1 MEDRT
6 EKEYI
11 RDFNLGYEMAKELNL
26 TKPMLQGQDIS
37 KEPPNNPIHAGM
49 FQYLREVA
57 QYRNK
62 NLDLSGNQQK
72 MDSKEEKEDE
82 NKGRGLSR

>member
-1 MEDRT
+1 MENEND
-6 EKEYI
+6 KEYI
-11 RDFNLGYEMAKELNL
+11 RQFNLGYEMARELDL

-37 KEPPNNPIHAGM
+37 KDPPDSPMHEGM

-57 QYRNK
+57 FFRK
-62 NLDLSGNQQK
+62 NELNVQGDKRKL
-72 MDSKEEKEDE
+72 DSKEEKQNK